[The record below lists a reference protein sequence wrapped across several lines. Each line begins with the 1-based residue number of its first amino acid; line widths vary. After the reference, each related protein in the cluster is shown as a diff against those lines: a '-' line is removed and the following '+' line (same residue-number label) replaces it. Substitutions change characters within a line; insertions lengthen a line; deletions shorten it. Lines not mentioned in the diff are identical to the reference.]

1 MKKILFISSILGIIS
16 LILPTYFLTELK
28 QYESPLFPIIATA
41 VNGISIWAIIL
52 LVISGFSISL
62 FSKIEGWKIGLST
75 MALFPIMSILEMIVD
90 TSSHNLFPLEFIF
103 YALLAIPSIVGAY
116 IAKGLIAFVTT
127 KS

>member
-62 FSKIEGWKIGLST
+62 FSNIEGWKIGLST
-75 MALFPIMSILEMIVD
+75 MALFPIMSIL
-90 TSSHNLFPLEFIF
+90 
-103 YALLAIPSIVGAY
+103 
-116 IAKGLIAFVTT
+116 K
-127 KS
+127 

>member
-62 FSKIEGWKIGLST
+62 FSNIEGWKIGLST

-103 YALLAIPSIVGAY
+103 YAVLAIPSILGAY

>member
-62 FSKIEGWKIGLST
+62 FSEIEGWKIGLST

-103 YALLAIPSIVGAY
+103 YAVLAIPSIVGAY

>member
-103 YALLAIPSIVGAY
+103 YAVLAIPSIVGAY

>member
-90 TSSHNLFPLEFIF
+90 TSSNNLFPLEFIF

-116 IAKGLIAFVTT
+116 IAKGLIAFVRT

>member
-103 YALLAIPSIVGAY
+103 YAVLAIPSIVVAY

-127 KS
+127 KF

>member
-62 FSKIEGWKIGLST
+62 FSEIEGWKIGLST

-103 YALLAIPSIVGAY
+103 YAVLAIPSIVVAY

-127 KS
+127 KF

>member
-62 FSKIEGWKIGLST
+62 FSNIEGWKIGLST

-103 YALLAIPSIVGAY
+103 YAVLAIPSIVVAY

>member
-62 FSKIEGWKIGLST
+62 FSNIEGWKIGLST

-103 YALLAIPSIVGAY
+103 YAVLAIPSIVVAY

-127 KS
+127 KF

>member
-103 YALLAIPSIVGAY
+103 YAVLAIPSIVVAY

>member
-1 MKKILFISSILGIIS
+1 MNKILFISSILGIIS

-28 QYESPLFPIIATA
+28 QYESPLFPIIATS
-41 VNGISIWAIIL
+41 VNGISIWSVFL
-52 LVISGFSISL
+52 LAISGFIISL

-103 YALLAIPSIVGAY
+103 YAVLAIPSIVVAY